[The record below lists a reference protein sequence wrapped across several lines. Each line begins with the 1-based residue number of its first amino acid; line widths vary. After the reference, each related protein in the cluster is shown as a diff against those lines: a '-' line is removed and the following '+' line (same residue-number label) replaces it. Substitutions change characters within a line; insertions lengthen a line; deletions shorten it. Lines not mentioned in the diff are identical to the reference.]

1 MSEVSKIALTFF
13 VISEGRCVFRDIRRA
28 VGKFCCLQ
36 FVEHRNFVALVK
48 LAEG

>member
-1 MSEVSKIALTFF
+1 MSEVSIIALTLF
-13 VISEGRCVFRDIRRA
+13 VISEGRWAA

-36 FVEHRNFVALVK
+36 FVDHPNFVVLVK